1 MENQNARI
9 LIVDDN
15 PKNLQVLGSIL
26 KNVNLKSG
34 FALNG
39 MDAINML
46 NKTPFDLILLDV
58 NMPGIDG
65 FETCKQIRMD
75 PKFVLIPIIF
85 LTAEVDP
92 DSIVRGLETGGQD
105 YITKPFN
112 PEELIARVN
121 TQLELKWSREQ
132 LKSMNSLLEQK
143 IIDRTLE
150 LQDAN
155 TKLEAANK
163 SLIELDKAKFE
174 FLQLISHEIRTPL
187 NGIKGFTELM
197 KLEEVSEDFY
207 NYIHGLEESVN
218 RLSEFSLNALLYT
231 SLNTGN
237 YSFEKDTI
245 RISDLIERT
254 CESLADKLN
263 EKNIELIINSNGEPS
278 IYGDLEL
285 FEICFDQ
292 TIGNAVQHTP
302 SNSEIRIDTY
312 LRDDSV
318 FIDVLDQGPGFSD
331 HAMKS
336 LFTPFAAAGMH
347 TDKKEGLGLATIKLI
362 VEAHNGSIEIS
373 NIQPRGSL
381 VRISILTI

>member
-163 SLIELDKAKFE
+163 LSLIH
-174 FLQLISHEIRTPL
+174 I
-187 NGIKGFTELM
+187 
-197 KLEEVSEDFY
+197 
-207 NYIHGLEESVN
+207 
-218 RLSEFSLNALLYT
+218 
-231 SLNTGN
+231 
-237 YSFEKDTI
+237 
-245 RISDLIERT
+245 
-254 CESLADKLN
+254 
-263 EKNIELIINSNGEPS
+263 
-278 IYGDLEL
+278 
-285 FEICFDQ
+285 
-292 TIGNAVQHTP
+292 
-302 SNSEIRIDTY
+302 
-312 LRDDSV
+312 
-318 FIDVLDQGPGFSD
+318 
-331 HAMKS
+331 
-336 LFTPFAAAGMH
+336 
-347 TDKKEGLGLATIKLI
+347 
-362 VEAHNGSIEIS
+362 
-373 NIQPRGSL
+373 
-381 VRISILTI
+381 